1 MDGFTRVLKD
11 PLLKLNHLI
20 NEFAIPLYF
29 EELKIDRCDIDVSY
43 FKYYFVNINFKKIFI
58 FYFYSKT

>member
-11 PLLKLNHLI
+11 PILNLNHLI

-29 EELKIDRCDIDVSY
+29 EELKIDRCDIDVRLYDSSTILFLFRFELY
-43 FKYYFVNINFKKIFI
+43 
-58 FYFYSKT
+58 